1 MLCLTDEPVDGARAN
16 TTCVVD
22 AHIFIPPPYATRLG
36 KSPPTHPSHTPH
48 IPLTRL
54 SQPSHNPLA
63 PLTHPS
69 HTPRTPLSQPSHTP
83 HTPLAPLTHPSH
95 TPRTPL
101 SQPSHTPHTPLAPL
115 LHASL
120 GVLCPYSDI
129 FYHANDSNPL
139 TLLVL
144 SNVKCHNVFY
154 GSSLNS
160 SKLYKAALC

>member
-83 HTPLAPLTHPSH
+83 HTPLAPL
-95 TPRTPL
+95 
-101 SQPSHTPHTPLAPL
+101 